1 MTLAYSGPY
10 IPVHQESDPS
20 YSMLSIVKLVSYIYI
35 YMCVTVC
42 ICYRLVVNGD
52 KL

>member
-35 YMCVTVC
+35 CV
-42 ICYRLVVNGD
+42 CYSMYLLSVGG
-52 KL
+52 KW